1 MKKTFLIALF
11 AALTFCAC
19 STDSMNTYWRNNKT
33 GEWVIGITENNVV
46 YDSKVWDITSKSEAD
61 DAYTIEARCGQKTI
75 SVNLGKENSDKRI
88 IIVNGTE
95 TECSLIDDQYL
106 PDYPEKDTTPLANNN
121 YAEGDSVTIMRGL
134 KVRYMRELKAFIIK
148 RRLHTTHL
156 LTRWAA
162 SPSVFRW
169 RTQHSF
175 IFIMGT
181 GMLGWWQNL
190 TRHTS

>member
-121 YAEGDSVTIMRGL
+121 YAEGDSVTIKGWIML
-134 KVRYMRELKAFIIK
+134 EPSFTSWLREKRNNYAGAKGEVHARIK
-148 RRLHTTHL
+148 SIYNALDFTFVLEHFL
-156 LTRWAA
+156 
-162 SPSVFRW
+162 
-169 RTQHSF
+169 
-175 IFIMGT
+175 
-181 GMLGWWQNL
+181 
-190 TRHTS
+190 